1 MLNIHYITVSYNYI
15 SHITIKNILKTS
27 LLPQKSL
34 KSRISAHAVVPSNT
48 DIYELVP
55 FVKGDNSPKFIIC
68 LRKNHL
74 SNLHRILHL
83 H

>member
-48 DIYELVP
+48 EIYM
-55 FVKGDNSPKFIIC
+55 N
-68 LRKNHL
+68 
-74 SNLHRILHL
+74 
-83 H
+83 

>member
-55 FVKGDNSPKFIIC
+55 FVKGDNSLKFIIC
-68 LRKNHL
+68 L
-74 SNLHRILHL
+74 
-83 H
+83 

>member
-68 LRKNHL
+68 L
-74 SNLHRILHL
+74 
-83 H
+83 

>member
-1 MLNIHYITVSYNYI
+1 MLNIHYIRVSYNYI

-34 KSRISAHAVVPSNT
+34 KSRIRAHAVVPSNT
-48 DIYELVP
+48 ETYELVP

-68 LRKNHL
+68 L
-74 SNLHRILHL
+74 
-83 H
+83 